1 LICCC
6 TEAARHDRF
15 AACAGRPLERV
26 LFALAGMV
34 ALLGALLVVA
44 FSSWFWC

>member
-1 LICCC
+1 MIASL
-6 TEAARHDRF
+6 
-15 AACAGRPLERV
+15 ACAGRPLERV